1 MSFLRNI
8 NPVGALA
15 DLRSVYR
22 EAGPARWRHAAVAA
36 LCTFGIFG
44 AMASQNWVGERRLP
58 EITYINSWPA
68 DRTEAETK
76 AFIIANQK
84 KKDERERAQAAS
96 DAEARK
102 LWMAVGRVSGM
113 DVDAIK
119 RQADA
124 DAVAEKAKAVARD
137 AAALASARAKAPAT
151 QTPVGR

>member
-22 EAGPARWRHAAVAA
+22 EAGPARWRNAAVAA
-36 LCTFGIFG
+36 MCTFGIFG
-44 AMASQNWVGERRLP
+44 IMAMQNWVGERRLP
-58 EITYINSWPA
+58 EITYINSWSA

-84 KKDERERAQAAS
+84 KKDAREKAQAES
-96 DAEARK
+96 DAEAQR
-102 LWMAVGRVSGM
+102 LWMAVGKASGM

-119 RQADA
+119 RRAEADA
-124 DAVAEKAKAVARD
+124 AAEKTKAAARD
-137 AAALASARAKAPAT
+137 AATLAAARAKAPAT